1 MERPLP
7 NRFAALLGVL
17 ALLPCT
23 GCLHQILATGIYIIE
38 GGNLVDADCD
48 AMQGRR
54 VVVFC
59 RPPAS
64 SDFSHAGASRQLAK
78 RVTSLLAQ
86 NVEEIDVVDPREVDQ
101 WLDENDSDDYEAL
114 AEAVN
119 ADMVLRIELDS
130 FDLYNGMT
138 LYQGNADVTLAVYDM
153 QNGGRMLWDQPLGE
167 LRFPV
172 HSGIP
177 AQDKPVRQF
186 QREFVDVL
194 AGSIARHFYRHDP
207 NADFAID
214 ALANK

>member
-1 MERPLP
+1 THAGPTP
-7 NRFAALLGVL
+7 
-17 ALLPCT
+17 P
-23 GCLHQILATGIYIIE
+23 LATRDTSRRGL
-38 GGNLVDADCD
+38 NVVDL
-48 AMQGRR
+48 
-54 VVVFC
+54 
-59 RPPAS
+59 
-64 SDFSHAGASRQLAK
+64 AGA
-78 RVTSLLAQ
+78 
-86 NVEEIDVVDPREVDQ
+86 DPRAVHQ

-153 QNGGRMLWDQPLGE
+153 ENGGRMLWDQPLGE

-194 AGSIARHFYRHDP
+194 AGNIARHFYRHDP